1 MDMTDENKR
10 KLEEI
15 RTILERE
22 DTVKAVDV
30 AGDIVPLLEKAVAAD
45 NTVPVK
51 LIQPGWGQSGY
62 YSESLL
68 KDQGSK
74 AFPAGTQMFWD
85 HPTATEEAER
95 PERSLRDLAAE
106 LVTDAA
112 YQDGPA
118 GPGLYAKAK
127 VFDGYRDAV
136 ESLAPHIGLSIRADG
151 RAKVG
156 EADGQK
162 GPIITEITRGRS
174 VDFVTQAGAGGQIL
188 ELFESARS
196 RAVHQAPT
204 SHGGDGNMEELREA
218 QRARDEA
225 QAEATQLKEA
235 LAAKDTQLNEAQA
248 ELNRLREGEILREAK
263 ALVAETLPAELPEI
277 TRKRLTEALGTN
289 PVVVDGALDR
299 DATKAAIE
307 EAVKAEIAYL
317 AEVTGSGRVHG
328 MSPTQEQQTDHTAEL
343 EAQFLA
349 LGLSESAAKCAAQ
362 GR

>member
-1 MDMTDENKR
+1 MTVLRSDGTAA
-10 KLEEI
+10 I
-15 RTILERE
+15 RVI
-22 DTVKAVDV
+22 AP
-30 AGDIVPLLEKAVAAD
+30 G
-45 NTVPVK
+45 NGSSGHYPVEVLQRDGPK
-51 LIQPGWGQSGY
+51 VFTKGLHVY
-62 YSESLL
+62 
-68 KDQGSK
+68 
-74 AFPAGTQMFWD
+74 WD
-85 HPTATEEAER
+85 HPTATEESDR
-95 PERSLRDLAAE
+95 PERSLRDLAGT
-106 LVTDAA
+106 LTGDAY
-112 YQDGPA
+112 YQEEGRT
-118 GPGLYAKAK
+118 GPGLYADVK
-127 VFDGYRDAV
+127 FFSPYREAV
-136 ESLAPHIGLSIRADG
+136 EELAPHIGMSIRAAGKAKMGEIDG
-151 RAKVG
+151 KRM
-156 EADGQK
+156 
-162 GPIITEITRGRS
+162 PIIEQIMAAQS
-174 VDFVTQAGAGGQIL
+174 VDVVTQAGAGGQIL

-204 SHGGDGNMEELREA
+204 SHGGDGNKEELREA

-248 ELNRLREGEILREAK
+248 ELNRLREGEILRESK

-328 MSPTQEQQTDHTAEL
+328 MGATQEQQTDHTAEL

-349 LGLSESAAKCAAQ
+349 LGLSESAAKTAAQ